1 MPKKLSPS
9 MQDYLETIL
18 DLSATED
25 EVRITDIANRLNI
38 SKASTNQAI
47 GGLVKRG
54 MVTHPH
60 YGPVTLTEKGR
71 LEAEKIRYRHDVL
84 KKLLTDVM
92 KVDPEVA
99 ERDACLMEHTISQE
113 TLTKL
118 VSFMESYTA
127 GKEETEMAEKAGST
141 ASIEITENAESTE
154 STYTKL
160 SDLMVGT
167 KGIIRKIVSG
177 GSIKKRILEM
187 GLTVGT
193 TVEVK
198 GVAPMGDPIDVLVKG
213 YHLSLRKKE
222 ASLVL
227 VEVI

>member
-18 DLSATED
+18 DLSAED
-25 EVRITDIANRLNI
+25 EEVRITDIANRLNI

-54 MVTHPH
+54 MVTHRH
-60 YGPVTLTEKGR
+60 YGPVALTEKGR
-71 LEAEKIRYRHDVL
+71 SEAEKIRYRHDVL

-113 TLTKL
+113 TLTKM

-127 GKEETEMAEKAGST
+127 GKEETEMP
-141 ASIEITENAESTE
+141 ENA
-154 STYTKL
+154 YTRL

-167 KGIIRKIVSG
+167 KAIIKKIVSS
-177 GSIKKRILEM
+177 GSLKKRILEM

-227 VEVI
+227 VEVV

>member
-18 DLSATED
+18 DLSSTDD

-54 MVTHPH
+54 MVTHRH
-60 YGPVTLTEKGR
+60 YGPVTLTEMGR
-71 LEAEKIRYRHDVL
+71 SEAEKIRYRHDVL
-84 KKLLTDVM
+84 KKLLIDVM

-99 ERDACLMEHTISQE
+99 EQDACLMEHTISQE

-118 VSFMESYTA
+118 VSFMETYA
-127 GKEETEMAEKAGST
+127 GGREETEMPEK
-141 ASIEITENAESTE
+141 
-154 STYTKL
+154 TYTRL

-167 KGIIRKIVSG
+167 KAIIKKIVSS

-227 VEVI
+227 VEVV

>member
-1 MPKKLSPS
+1 

-18 DLSATED
+18 DLSAED
-25 EVRITDIANRLNI
+25 EEVRITDIAKRLNI

-54 MVTHPH
+54 MVTHRH
-60 YGPVTLTEKGR
+60 YGPVSLTEKGR
-71 LEAEKIRYRHDVL
+71 SEAEKIRYRHDVL

-118 VSFMESYTA
+118 VSFMESYSA
-127 GKEETEMAEKAGST
+127 EKEEADM
-141 ASIEITENAESTE
+141 TEN
-154 STYTKL
+154 TYTKL

-167 KGIIRKIVSG
+167 KAIIKKIVSS

-198 GVAPMGDPIDVLVKG
+198 GVAPMGDPINVLVKG
-213 YHLSLRKKE
+213 YNLSLRKKE

-227 VEVI
+227 VEVV